1 MLKFAAFFPFFWQLL
16 NIFSSYKSVKIIQF
30 PSMVDAFGG
39 FADAV
44 SCYTRFTLLCNVL
57 DKKFPPE
64 LKLLKPGCGDEVPE
78 SCEKVCGPMVLRR
91 VPRNWPHIL

>member
-1 MLKFAAFFPFFWQLL
+1 MLNFVAFFPFFWQLL
-16 NIFSSYKSVKIIQF
+16 NIFTPYKSVKIIQF
-30 PSMVDAFGG
+30 SSMVDAFGG

-44 SCYTRFTLLCNVL
+44 SCCTLFTCLPNVL

-78 SCEKVCGPMVLRR
+78 SYEKVCGPMVLRR